1 MRNQFLKTLVEEFNN
16 DESFVYISADC
27 GDIAMAPGY
36 QGSKQRSINVG
47 IAEQSMM
54 SIAAG
59 MAKEGKTV
67 VVQSIGNFPSLRCI
81 EQIRNDV
88 CYHHLNVKVCTIG
101 GGLTY
106 GPAGVTHHSAE
117 DFSFMR
123 SLYNMTCFAPGDPY
137 EVEACVKLMMHTDGP
152 CYMRIGY
159 KGEPNIHEG
168 PIENLKVGDILEIK
182 KGDKAAIFTA
192 GNILSEGKKAVELL
206 HNKGIQVGLYSF
218 PVIKPLNKEKFKQIA
233 GQYDL
238 LVTLEENI
246 LDGGFGSM
254 ILETLSDLKMHK
266 DVVRIGLDRFPEE
279 IGSREYL
286 DRYYHLDGESVARV
300 VLDKLKSV
308 N

>member
-36 QGSKQRSINVG
+36 HGSKQQSINVG

-67 VVQSIGNFPSLRCI
+67 VVQSIGNFPTLRCI
-81 EQIRNDV
+81 EQLRNDV

-123 SLYNMTCFAPGDPY
+123 SLYNMTCFAPG
-137 EVEACVKLMMHTDGP
+137 
-152 CYMRIGY
+152 
-159 KGEPNIHEG
+159 
-168 PIENLKVGDILEIK
+168 ENK
-182 KGDKAAIFTA
+182 
-192 GNILSEGKKAVELL
+192 
-206 HNKGIQVGLYSF
+206 
-218 PVIKPLNKEKFKQIA
+218 
-233 GQYDL
+233 
-238 LVTLEENI
+238 
-246 LDGGFGSM
+246 
-254 ILETLSDLKMHK
+254 
-266 DVVRIGLDRFPEE
+266 
-279 IGSREYL
+279 
-286 DRYYHLDGESVARV
+286 
-300 VLDKLKSV
+300 
-308 N
+308 